1 MDGVKDLNL
10 AVRELKR
17 KYPWVERVD
26 GIHDDQGVICSN
38 CKKKISWR
46 DLNSHRE
53 MGSCPLCSYCGT
65 PPVPDDKGAVE
76 VPAHKLHDDHY
87 ADKGIEPILVQE
99 QVMNNEGIPRPAVLH
114 VAQAVRYILRAG
126 TKKGEPWQKDIE
138 KAFNY
143 LHRALK
149 GTWLNGR

>member
-1 MDGVKDLNL
+1 VVCAKCHTEVPMLRLNECQS
-10 AVRELKR
+10 VPRCPR
-17 KYPWVERVD
+17 CDYD
-26 GIHDDQGVICSN
+26 GISEIPKD
-38 CKKKISWR
+38 
-46 DLNSHRE
+46 E
-53 MGSCPLCSYCGT
+53 
-65 PPVPDDKGAVE
+65 GAVE

-126 TKKGEPWQKDIE
+126 TKKGEPWEKDIE